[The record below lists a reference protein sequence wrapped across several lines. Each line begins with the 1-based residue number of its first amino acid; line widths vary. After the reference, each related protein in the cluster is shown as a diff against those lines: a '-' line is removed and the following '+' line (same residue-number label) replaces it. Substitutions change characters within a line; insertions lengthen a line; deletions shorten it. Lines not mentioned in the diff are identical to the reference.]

1 MAKKKTESKKVETP
15 TPEVAEQKENNVQ
28 NANKVEDQNAYR
40 TFKDGNG
47 NAIKFHLNLQDG
59 QNLQIQSDF
68 GGVEPESHKG
78 FYSHL
83 AHKFFVSIVGQDK
96 IDELAAQENS
106 NQEK

>member
-1 MAKKKTESKKVETP
+1 MVK
-15 TPEVAEQKENNVQ
+15 
-28 NANKVEDQNAYR
+28 
-40 TFKDGNG
+40 
-47 NAIKFHLNLQDG
+47 
-59 QNLQIQSDF
+59 NLQIQSDF